1 MCVSLT
7 RTMRLID
14 AWWIPGLY
22 RCGRIRRGSPSLHY
36 WLLVALPCC
45 IVPCLST
52 HTLTHTFSRTR
63 AHTHTHTRTHT
74 HTHTHT
80 RAPARVFGHCPSRT
94 TGNPGSCG
102 DSNCGAALYIRGS
115 LRACHAPPARET
127 HAHGVWREAST
138 PYNDSSKGATRSS
151 ADAWSEL
158 SSCGTLRRCK
168 STR

>member
-1 MCVSLT
+1 MCVCVSLT

-74 HTHTHT
+74 LTRPLPTHNHSTHDWLVLF
-80 RAPARVFGHCPSRT
+80 AHKC
-94 TGNPGSCG
+94 
-102 DSNCGAALYIRGS
+102 AAV
-115 LRACHAPPARET
+115 ET
-127 HAHGVWREAST
+127 QPQPRAST
-138 PYNDSSKGATRSS
+138 KTKPGQSQTKVKQKQNKRPGNKSKWRGR
-151 ADAWSEL
+151 E
-158 SSCGTLRRCK
+158 GERQKPVNRK
-168 STR
+168 R